1 MADNENKIDEAE
13 KAEPTETKAVEAEAT
28 EATET
33 KAVEAEQAEKP
44 AKAEKAEKAEKKAD
58 KAPSKPSDYSPRLKT
73 DYEERIV
80 KAMTEKFGYKN
91 RLEVPRLDKIVVN
104 MGVGE
109 ATQDKK
115 KVEAAAAEMEA
126 IAGQKPVITKAKKS
140 IAQFKLREGM
150 PIGCKV
156 TLRRD
161 RMYEF
166 LDRLVTVALPR
177 VRDFRGLNPRSFDG
191 RGNYAMGLKEQIVF
205 PEINYDQIE
214 KVRGMD
220 IIVTTTAKTD
230 EEARELLRLFNFPFP
245 AEAEEKQAA

>member
-1 MADNENKIDEAE
+1 MADKY
-13 KAEPTETKAVEAEAT
+13 V
-28 EATET
+28 
-33 KAVEAEQAEKP
+33 
-44 AKAEKAEKAEKKAD
+44 
-58 KAPSKPSDYSPRLKT
+58 PRLKA
-73 DYEERIV
+73 DYDERIV
-80 KAMTEKFGYKN
+80 KAMTDKFGYKN
-91 RLEVPRLDKIVVN
+91 RLEVPQLEKIVIN

-115 KVEAAAAEMEA
+115 RVEAAAAEMEQ

-150 PIGCKV
+150 PIGVKV
-156 TLRRD
+156 TLRRE

-166 LDRLVTVALPR
+166 LDRLVTIALPR
-177 VRDFRGLNPRSFDG
+177 VRDFRGLNPKSFDG

-205 PEINYDQIE
+205 PEINYDQID

-245 AEAEEKQAA
+245 REEEAKQAA

>member
-1 MADNENKIDEAE
+1 MADDKNKVEEAQQPATEQVEVERVGEAE
-13 KAEPTETKAVEAEAT
+13 KAEAEAI
-28 EATET
+28 EALPKVE
-33 KAVEAEQAEKP
+33 KAEVPQAEKP
-44 AKAEKAEKAEKKAD
+44 AAK
-58 KAPSKPSDYSPRLKT
+58 PSKTPKDYKPRLKT
-73 DYEERIV
+73 DYEDRIV
-80 KAMTEKFGYKN
+80 KAMTDKFGYKN
-91 RLEVPRLDKIVVN
+91 RLEVPRLEKIVIN

-115 KVEAAAAEMEA
+115 KVEAAAAEMQA

-205 PEINYDQIE
+205 PEINYDQID

-245 AEAEEKQAA
+245 VEAEEKQAA

>member
-1 MADNENKIDEAE
+1 M
-13 KAEPTETKAVEAEAT
+13 AEAN
-28 EATET
+28 
-33 KAVEAEQAEKP
+33 
-44 AKAEKAEKAEKKAD
+44 
-58 KAPSKPSDYSPRLKT
+58 YMPRLRR
-73 DYEERIV
+73 DYDERIAP
-80 KAMTEKFGYKN
+80 AMMEKFGYKN
-91 RLEVPRLDKIVVN
+91 RLEIPRLEKIVLN

-115 KVEAAAAEMEA
+115 KVETAASEMEL

-150 PIGCKV
+150 PIGVKV
-156 TLRRD
+156 TLRRE

-166 LDRLVTVALPR
+166 LDRLVTIALPR
-177 VRDFRGLNPRSFDG
+177 VRDFRGLNPKSFDG
-191 RGNYAMGLKEQIVF
+191 RGNYAMGLKEQIIF
-205 PEINYDQIE
+205 PEINYDRIE

-245 AEAEEKQAA
+245 RTEEDQKQAA